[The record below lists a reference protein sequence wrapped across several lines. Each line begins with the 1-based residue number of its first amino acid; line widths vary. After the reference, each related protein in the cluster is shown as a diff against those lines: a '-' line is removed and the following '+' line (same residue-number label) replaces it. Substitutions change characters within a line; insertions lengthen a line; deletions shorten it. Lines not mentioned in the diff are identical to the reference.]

1 MYLHTF
7 KSLTLVLIVV
17 SIIVI
22 KTCYSHSHNDF
33 EKPSFKYSKE
43 ANQQGAKPQQHGH
56 GHAHGGHGH
65 AHSHGEHD
73 HAHSHGSHD
82 HAHSHGGNEHAHSH
96 GSNDHSHDS
105 KEKAEHD
112 TKKRST
118 ESPKSVSVAVK
129 ALLATLLISI
139 APFVILFFIPLNNN
153 SVENQ
158 SLLKIL
164 LSLASG
170 SLLGKLYSKKFYF
183 C

>member
-1 MYLHTF
+1 MYLNTF
-7 KSLTLVLIVV
+7 KSLTFILIVV
-17 SIIVI
+17 SVIVI

-43 ANQQGAKPQQHGH
+43 ANQEGAKQQQHGH

-65 AHSHGEHD
+65 AHSHG
-73 HAHSHGSHD
+73 SHD
-82 HAHSHGGNEHAHSH
+82 HAHSHGGN
-96 GSNDHSHDS
+96 DHSHDS
-105 KEKAEHD
+105 KEKAAHD
-112 TKKRST
+112 TKKRSI
-118 ESPKSVSVAVK
+118 ESPNSVSVAVK

-139 APFVILFFIPLNNN
+139 APFIILFFIPLNNN

-170 SLLGKLYSKKFYF
+170 SLLGKFF
-183 C
+183 CFC

>member
-1 MYLHTF
+1 MYLNTF
-7 KSLTLVLIVV
+7 KSLTLILIVV
-17 SIIVI
+17 SVIVI

-43 ANQQGAKPQQHGH
+43 ANQEGAKQQQH
-56 GHAHGGHGH
+56 GHAHGGHG
-65 AHSHGEHD
+65 

-82 HAHSHGGNEHAHSH
+82 HAHSHGGN
-96 GSNDHSHDS
+96 DHSHDS
-105 KEKAEHD
+105 KEKAAHD
-112 TKKRST
+112 TKKRSI
-118 ESPKSVSVAVK
+118 ESPNSVSVAVK

-139 APFVILFFIPLNNN
+139 APFIILFFIPLNNN

-170 SLLGKLYSKKFYF
+170 SLLGKFF
-183 C
+183 CFCW

>member
-1 MYLHTF
+1 
-7 KSLTLVLIVV
+7 LIVV
-17 SIIVI
+17 SVIVI

-43 ANQQGAKPQQHGH
+43 ANQEGAKQQQHGH

-65 AHSHGEHD
+65 AHSHG
-73 HAHSHGSHD
+73 SHD
-82 HAHSHGGNEHAHSH
+82 HAHSHGGN
-96 GSNDHSHDS
+96 DHSHDS
-105 KEKAEHD
+105 KEKAAHD
-112 TKKRST
+112 TKKRSI
-118 ESPKSVSVAVK
+118 ESPNSVSVAVK

-139 APFVILFFIPLNNN
+139 APFIILFFIPLNNN

-170 SLLGKLYSKKFYF
+170 SLLGKFF
-183 C
+183 CFC